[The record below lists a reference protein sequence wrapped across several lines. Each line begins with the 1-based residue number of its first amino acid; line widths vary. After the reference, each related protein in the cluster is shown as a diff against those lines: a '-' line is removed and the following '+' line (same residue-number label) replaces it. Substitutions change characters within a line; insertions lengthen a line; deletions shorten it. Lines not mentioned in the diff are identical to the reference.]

1 MPLVLLVPLF
11 NAISAFLISS
21 QYKLEMDSTLPKVR
35 LMFGAILAVLVVI
48 SIIFVGPYIL
58 HGSVAS
64 QLDYEFR
71 RHMKRRYD
79 NDFSEVF
86 LDSIQEEYECCDTPF
101 YMANFPEGTPSSCFR
116 KNGLYNSMYDRVS
129 KLSLNYCALST
140 YFIASASKH

>member
-1 MPLVLLVPLF
+1 MAIIVIMPLVLLIPLF
-11 NAISAFLISS
+11 NAISAFFLSS
-21 QYKLEMDSTLPKVR
+21 QYKSEMDTTLPGVR
-35 LMFGAILAVLVVI
+35 LIFEAVLAILVFI
-48 SIIFVGPYIL
+48 SIIFVAPYIK

-64 QLDYEFR
+64 QIDYEFR

-101 YMANFPEGTPSSCFR
+101 YLANYPEGTPPSCFR

-129 KLSLNYCALST
+129 SGL
-140 YFIASASKH
+140 I